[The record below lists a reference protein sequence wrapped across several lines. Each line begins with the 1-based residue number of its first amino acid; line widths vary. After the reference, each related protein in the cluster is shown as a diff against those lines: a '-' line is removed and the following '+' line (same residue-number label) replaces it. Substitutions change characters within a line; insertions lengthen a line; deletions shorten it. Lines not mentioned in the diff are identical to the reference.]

1 MTIPAVTTYSQ
12 AVQHWQS
19 LDSLFDLTSAI
30 FLTAWLIGWSIAPL
44 IMTLILLLISMGRE
58 VVIGRPGILQL
69 GIGLPGLLVSA
80 DYDAHKVTN
89 LRLTNPQKN
98 SGTAWRG
105 THLSFDYNGRQ
116 VDLGSGM
123 TPDDLSEIRREI
135 ELSAQG
141 QADVAVDNPLSL
153 EITYHEKPLPKMPR
167 TVTDGVTKPAT
178 LTSPSTLAL
187 IASNLVPVFGTLF
200 FGWRLS
206 DIMVLYWAESA
217 VIALYN
223 VAKIAYIGKWM
234 AIFTGTFFLAHFS
247 AFMAVHFLFIYGL
260 FIEGLQNS
268 RGGDLKEVADLFIS
282 LWPALAVLF
291 ISHGISF
298 VTNFIGNKE
307 YEHKTLQQLTMAPY
321 TRVTLMH
328 VTLIF
333 GGFLV
338 LLLRDPVPVL
348 LLFILIKIILDVR
361 AHLKEH
367 MPTK

>member
-1 MTIPAVTTYSQ
+1 
-12 AVQHWQS
+12 
-19 LDSLFDLTSAI
+19 
-30 FLTAWLIGWSIAPL
+30 
-44 IMTLILLLISMGRE
+44 
-58 VVIGRPGILQL
+58 
-69 GIGLPGLLVSA
+69 
-80 DYDAHKVTN
+80 
-89 LRLTNPQKN
+89 
-98 SGTAWRG
+98 
-105 THLSFDYNGRQ
+105 
-116 VDLGSGM
+116 
-123 TPDDLSEIRREI
+123 
-135 ELSAQG
+135 
-141 QADVAVDNPLSL
+141 
-153 EITYHEKPLPKMPR
+153 MPR